1 MAESIVG
8 QETGRESSLSNWAGP
23 YVTSMLGK
31 GAALANEDYNA
42 YTGPLTAGQS
52 NLQNQAFQGI
62 AGLTVPTEQM
72 GNYQPQSFTQQGTAQ
87 QYMNPYI
94 NAALQPQ
101 LDELRRQTEKSRVEQ
116 AGRLT
121 QAGAYGGSRQAL
133 ADAELSRSMLSNM
146 ANVTGQGYNQAFQ
159 QAQQQFN
166 TEQQQGQQSQNLANQ
181 FGLQALANQ
190 VQAGQLQRN
199 IEQEGITADR
209 LQFEEERDF
218 PYKQVQ
224 YQQSLLQG
232 LPIAAQSYSYAQ
244 PSALSDF
251 LQGSGGVYDLLS
263 NVFLPQK
270 KETGFFEGAVD
281 AVTGAASDAYDY
293 VTGNDGDGG

>member
-1 MAESIVG
+1 MAESTTGQSIVG

-31 GAALANEDYNA
+31 GAALSNENYQG
-42 YTGPLTAGQS
+42 YSGPLTAGQS

-72 GNYQPQSFTQQGTAQ
+72 GNYQPQSFTQEGTAQ
-87 QYMNPYI
+87 QYMNPYV

-101 LDELRRQTEKSRVEQ
+101 LDELRRQSEMSRVQQ

-133 ADAELSRSMLSNM
+133 ADVELSRGMLANM
-146 ANVTGQGYNQAFQ
+146 ANVTGQGYNQAYQ
-159 QAQQQFN
+159 QAQSQFN
-166 TEQQQGQQSQNLANQ
+166 TEQQQGQQSQNFANQ

-190 VQAGQLQRN
+190 IQAGQLERN

-232 LPIAAQSYSYAQ
+232 LPIAAQSYNYAQ

-251 LQGSGGVYDLLS
+251 LSGSGGVYDLLGK
-263 NVFLPQK
+263 VFLPQ
-270 KETGFFEGAVD
+270 EEATTDTTGTEG
-281 AVTGAASDAYDY
+281 
-293 VTGNDGDGG
+293 